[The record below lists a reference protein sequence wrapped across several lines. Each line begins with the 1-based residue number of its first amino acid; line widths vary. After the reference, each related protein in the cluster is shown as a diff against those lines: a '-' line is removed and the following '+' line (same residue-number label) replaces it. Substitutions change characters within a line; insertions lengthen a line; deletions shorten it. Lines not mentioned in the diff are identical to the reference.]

1 MFPSCLKDTN
11 LNTTLKYPDFFMG
24 EQSEEW
30 YMAYVLYLK
39 N

>member
-1 MFPSCLKDTN
+1 MI
-11 LNTTLKYPDFFMG
+11 FMG
-24 EQSEEW
+24 VQSEEW

>member
-1 MFPSCLKDTN
+1 MSKH
-11 LNTTLKYPDFFMG
+11 
-24 EQSEEW
+24 SEEW